1 MFYRSFLVSKDC
13 EFRFYATLLSVP
25 KYQRNGHCPALHQQ
39 KYWPQIRAWPGG
51 IQYLRD
57 INNYA
62 KTTPKTTTP
71 CLIVY
76 IKFMAKNVSKTW
88 YPSIQLWIYHQEIS
102 PSFLHPNWLPSR
114 QLPPLKYWLSP
125 QWLMLKNGN
134 VLVDLNITHNSPCSH
149 LASWIIP

>member
-1 MFYRSFLVSKDC
+1 MTAKMFYRSFLVSKDC

-62 KTTPKTTTP
+62 KPHRRQQP
-71 CLIVY
+71 LCLIVY
-76 IKFMAKNVSKTW
+76 IKFMAKNVIKTW
-88 YPSIQLWIYHQEIS
+88 YPSIQSWIYHHIPSMNSSFRDTSIIFAPKLATQSPVAPSKILVIS
-102 PSFLHPNWLPSR
+102 PVIDVKKRKCVGRS
-114 QLPPLKYWLSP
+114 
-125 QWLMLKNGN
+125 
-134 VLVDLNITHNSPCSH
+134 
-149 LASWIIP
+149 